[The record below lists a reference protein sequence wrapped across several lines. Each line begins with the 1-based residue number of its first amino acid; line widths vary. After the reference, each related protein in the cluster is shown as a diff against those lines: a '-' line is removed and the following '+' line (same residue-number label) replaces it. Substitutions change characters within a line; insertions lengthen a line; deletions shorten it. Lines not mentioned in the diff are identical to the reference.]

1 MKLAKEVSRVDVS
14 DEALYEKYLKQGDN
28 EALQCLLERY
38 REGLTLFLFGFV
50 RNAQDAEEL
59 MLDAFA
65 EIAVGPTIFS
75 GKSSFKTWLFSVGKH
90 LALKQL
96 RRQKHAA
103 VTYLSGAEASA
114 QPELRLLQEEQNRA
128 LYAALEHITQEYR
141 EVLLLQ
147 YMENMTPAEIAQ
159 VMGKRVGQIYNLIK
173 RGKQAL
179 RSELERMGF
188 AYAEY

>member
-1 MKLAKEVSRVDVS
+1 MELS
-14 DEALYEKYLKQGDN
+14 DEALYENYLKRGDN
-28 EALQCLLERY
+28 DALRCLLERH

-50 RNAQDAEEL
+50 HNARDAEEL

-96 RRQKHAA
+96 RRQKHDA
-103 VTYLSGAEASA
+103 VSELSDKAGSE
-114 QPELRLLQEEQNRA
+114 QPELQLLREEQNRA
-128 LYAALEHITQEYR
+128 LYDALEQITPEYR
-141 EVLLLQ
+141 EALLLQ

-179 RSELERMGF
+179 RSELERRGF

>member
-1 MKLAKEVSRVDVS
+1 MELSKEVLRVDVS
-14 DEALYEKYLKQGDN
+14 DEALYENYLKRGDN
-28 EALQCLLERY
+28 DALQCLLERY

-50 RNAQDAEEL
+50 HNAQDAEEL
-59 MLDAFA
+59 MVDAFA
-65 EIAVGPTIFS
+65 EVAVGPTIFS

-96 RRQKHAA
+96 RRQKHEAA
-103 VTYLSGAEASA
+103 SELPDAEASA

-128 LYAALEHITQEYR
+128 LYAALEKITQEYR

-159 VMGKRVGQIYNLIK
+159 IMGKRVSQIYNLIK
-173 RGKQAL
+173 RGKLAL
-179 RSELERMGF
+179 RSELERMGVT
-188 AYAEY
+188 YAEY

>member
-1 MKLAKEVSRVDVS
+1 MELS
-14 DEALYEKYLKQGDN
+14 DEALYEKYLKQADN
-28 EALQCLLERY
+28 DALRCLLERH

-50 RNAQDAEEL
+50 HNARDAEEL

-90 LALKQL
+90 LAQKQL
-96 RRQKHAA
+96 RRQKHELVSELFAA
-103 VTYLSGAEASA
+103 ESA
-114 QPELRLLQEEQNRA
+114 VQPELRLLQEERNRA
-128 LYAALEHITQEYR
+128 LYEALEQITPEYR
-141 EVLLLQ
+141 EALLLQ
-147 YMENMTPAEIAQ
+147 YMENMAPAEIAQ
-159 VMGKRVGQIYNLIK
+159 VTGKRVGQVYNLIK

-179 RSELERMGF
+179 RSELERRGF